1 MSRAVS
7 SAGREASRAL
17 PPSRLVALTAFAI
30 AMGHLEAV
38 VVVYIRH
45 ILGIVPTPEHLDRA
59 VYEHVPQWIIATEQ
73 GREAATIIML
83 VTLAYLVGRKPLE
96 KLAVFLFAFGVW
108 DIFYYVSLKV
118 LLGWPASLQTMDL
131 LFLIPVPWFG
141 PVWLPVT
148 ISAGM
153 IVTALTLFAHQSK
166 PR

>member
-1 MSRAVS
+1 MP
-7 SAGREASRAL
+7 ASPPRSLL
-17 PPSRLVALTAFAI
+17 PTRLAALTAFAI

-45 ILGIVPTPEHLDRA
+45 ILKIVPTPEHLDRA
-59 VYEHVPQWIIATEQ
+59 VYEQVPRWIITTEQ

-83 VTLAYLVGRKPLE
+83 VTLAVLAGRKPLE
-96 KLAVFLFAFGVW
+96 RLAVFLYAFAVW

-118 LLGWPASLQTMDL
+118 LIDWPASLQTMDL

-141 PVWLPVT
+141 PVWLPCS
-148 ISAGM
+148 ISALM
-153 IVTALTLFAHQSK
+153 IVAALVLFAHQSK